1 MKFPSI
7 TATRLEYVLLPS
19 HHCSTPVFIPLLLL
33 SLSYE
38 LPTRRGQ
45 TKGKERIREE
55 RRGKKRKG
63 MERNGKERK
72 GYNERRGRN
81 VQTVRTILTLANRFR
96 SRAISLLIEAENE
109 EYSRAVSFPTSR
121 VRVPVLDSRRDF
133 CDVLEK

>member
-1 MKFPSI
+1 M
-7 TATRLEYVLLPS
+7 
-19 HHCSTPVFIPLLLL
+19 
-33 SLSYE
+33 
-38 LPTRRGQ
+38 RG
-45 TKGKERIREE
+45 EE
-55 RRGKKRKG
+55 RRG
-63 MERNGKERK
+63 EERK

-109 EYSRAVSFPTSR
+109 EYSRAVLFPTSR